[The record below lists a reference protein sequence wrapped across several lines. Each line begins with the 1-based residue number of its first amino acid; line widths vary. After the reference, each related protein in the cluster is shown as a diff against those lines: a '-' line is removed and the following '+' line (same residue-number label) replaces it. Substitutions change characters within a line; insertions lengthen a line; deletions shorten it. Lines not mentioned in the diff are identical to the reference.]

1 MTGHKSFMKSVSI
14 AKART
19 EFRKT
24 WMEPKYKMHPDMDK
38 MDVYFKYLDECNTAM
53 VKAGLL

>member
-1 MTGHKSFMKSVSI
+1 
-14 AKART
+14 
-19 EFRKT
+19 
-24 WMEPKYKMHPDMDK
+24 MEPKYKMHPDMDK